1 MTMFLTTKIKIS
13 RRSLTST
20 QFAVDDEQYS
30 FIKETQNMLRN
41 SSSKTTEKLKALEKN
56 KTELI
61 DFWRRN
67 YFRPFNF

>member
-1 MTMFLTTKIKIS
+1 MFLRTKIKTG

-20 QFAVDDEQYS
+20 QFAVDYEQYS